1 MPAKKPLALLESHLT
16 KAEIQE
22 RSDRESA
29 LIPSEMLSIEIP
41 PGLMGKRYEYAAKVW
56 QRCITLY
63 KELSA
68 TIATPLDENL
78 LEKYCKAEQQFVEIE
93 KMRDEKIAECET
105 ARDKAKKIK
114 LSSDEKQI
122 KEWRRMWDIVNGM
135 EKNVTAL
142 DARLDAKG
150 KYIHTMQQSL
160 YLTPRSR
167 SGVAPKAKEKP
178 IVDPFGSKFD

>member
-1 MPAKKPLALLESHLT
+1 MPAKKPLSLLESHLT
-16 KAEIQE
+16 KTEIEE
-22 RSDRESA
+22 RSARESA
-29 LIPSEMLSIEIP
+29 LMPSELLSLEIP

-56 QRCITLY
+56 RRCVSLY

-78 LEKYCKAEQQFVEIE
+78 LEKYCKAEQQFVEME
-93 KMRDEKIAECET
+93 KMRDGKIAECED
-105 ARDKAKKIK
+105 AREKAKKIK
-114 LSSDEKQI
+114 LGSDEKQI

-167 SGVAPKAKEKP
+167 AGVTPKRKEMH
-178 IVDPFGSKFD
+178 IIDSFGSAFD